1 MQIFKL
7 KINKNLCTG
16 CNVCVVSC
24 PINFN
29 HLKEIGRLDEENAVI
44 LVKNG
49 IAYPIYIEDRNP
61 NCDGCGVCIE
71 CCPQSA
77 IQIEV
82 LEVKWGNKNV
92 VS

>member
-29 HLKEIGRLDEENAVI
+29 QLKKIGRLDEENAVI

-49 IAYPIYIEDRNP
+49 IAFPIYIENRNP

-82 LEVKWGNKNV
+82 LEVE
-92 VS
+92 

>member
-16 CNVCVVSC
+16 CNICVISC

-29 HLKEIGRLDEENAVI
+29 QLKNQGLLTKENAVL

-49 IAYPIYIEDRNP
+49 IAYDIHQENRDI
-61 NCDGCGVCIE
+61 NCDGCGICIE
-71 CCPQSA
+71 NCPQKA
-77 IQIEV
+77 IQIEII
-82 LEVKWGNKNV
+82 EVK
-92 VS
+92 

>member
-7 KINKNLCTG
+7 KINKNLCSG

-29 HLKEIGRLDEENAVI
+29 QLKEIGRLDGVNAVI

-49 IAYPIYIEDRNP
+49 IAFPIYIEKRSP

-82 LEVKWGNKNV
+82 LEVE
-92 VS
+92 

>member
-1 MQIFKL
+1 MQIYKL
-7 KINKNLCTG
+7 KVNHNTCTG

-29 HLKEIGRLDEENAVI
+29 QLRKSSYLNEENAVI

-49 IAYPIYIEDRNP
+49 IAYPVYKEVREI

-71 CCPQSA
+71 KCPQKA
-77 IQIEV
+77 IRIDCVEEV
-82 LEVKWGNKNV
+82 
-92 VS
+92 

>member
-7 KINKNLCTG
+7 KINNNTCTG

-29 HLKEIGRLDEENAVI
+29 ILRKYSFLDDRNAVI

-49 IAYPIYIEDRNP
+49 IATPIYREDREI
-61 NCDGCGVCIE
+61 NCDGCGVCVKNCPQAAIRIE
-71 CCPQSA
+71 CVE
-77 IQIEV
+77 EV
-82 LEVKWGNKNV
+82 V
-92 VS
+92 

>member
-7 KINKNLCTG
+7 KINQHLCTG

-29 HLKEIGRLDEENAVI
+29 QLKIAGKLTDENAVL

-49 IAYPIYIEDRNP
+49 VARPIFVESRYK
-61 NCDGCGVCIE
+61 NCDGCGVCVKE
-71 CCPQSA
+71 CPQNA
-77 IQIEV
+77 IHVEIM
-82 LEVKWGNKNV
+82 NV
-92 VS
+92 E